1 MYYFT
6 LEPLIMYNTSSLSI
20 AMKTFGITIYRTIT
34 NNQWKYTQS
43 VKSAM
48 THAWSRRTHK
58 PCTADSSPSRNI
70 VTVSACMQIED
81 HILHIQGYRAA
92 LNWVIRLSHIKNTAY
107 PDNSIHIHINVHHGP
122 HKWRSVSSQ
131 VHVMQKHYICMYMH
145 RYHGCQF
152 NHHAPP
158 SYAVTTTHTVKV
170 ERCGY
175 VWVLMCTLS

>member
-34 NNQWKYTQS
+34 NNQRKYTQS

-48 THAWSRRTHK
+48 MHAWSRRTHK

-70 VTVSACMQIED
+70 VTVSACMQI
-81 HILHIQGYRAA
+81 YRG
-92 LNWVIRLSHIKNTAY
+92 SHITYTALLCSTQWSYKAITYKDHCIPRQQYTY
-107 PDNSIHIHINVHHGP
+107 PWGINVHRGP

-131 VHVMQKHYICMYMH
+131 VHVMQKHYICIYMH

-152 NHHAPP
+152 NHHHHRMQSLQHIQWRLKGVGMYECSCA
-158 SYAVTTTHTVKV
+158 
-170 ERCGY
+170 R
-175 VWVLMCTLS
+175 